1 MSIEPSKGNIEN
13 VLVITDHFTRYAQA
27 YASKTQTA
35 QATAKL
41 LWENFIRH
49 YGFPEKFLSDQGRNF
64 ESELI
69 SELCKLAQVE
79 KVHTTPYHPMTNGQC
94 ERFNST
100 LCNMLG
106 TLSEKDKLDWKA
118 HLSSMTHAYNCTQ
131 HPSTTY
137 SPYFLMFGRQPRLPI
152 DFEMGLP
159 VDTLGDNCS
168 KTRYVQ
174 KLKQRLNFA
183 FKKAKEMSQKQA
195 QKYKSSY
202 DRKIKGSQLT
212 ENDIVL
218 VKRVAW
224 KGRHKIQNKWEPS
237 EYLVIEQPNFKI
249 PVYKVKSLEDGKI
262 KVLHRN
268 MLLPLG
274 LKFLPEDDS
283 EQDSEEEPECDL
295 SHISRQ
301 IPEKNSQPSILNMT
315 PLPQSNLEHEQK
327 VQDSF
332 IDSEKL
338 SKGHDSQQGSM
349 APPSAY
355 SSDQLLDSQMT
366 LDPQFLVP
374 TDNTVSSDPTQTTLI
389 SDKYNDISLKMPSTE
404 DNSDSLMKTE
414 EFLEFVD
421 ELSQEPS
428 PLTDREGTSKQ
439 DDTVPSVKVEDELHL
454 SDTSNISE
462 NVISSFEGQD
472 ISNFK
477 VPKFNGVESIDHSIT
492 ESQFSST
499 MPYCEESLVA
509 KLDPEGASQFL
520 SAQPCLKENTT
531 LSHESVDFISDMGTS
546 RDSTKDCSSG
556 TSASKIPTEVTSVKI
571 DSVSD
576 KMSESPVDPDNVQN
590 SECPTFEMSLPLPQ
604 REGTLESDTVP
615 SVKAKAIKP
624 SEPDTS
630 PIQVRRST
638 RSIKGKPP
646 LRYGSIVS
654 HSAKVHSKFGKWL
667 STISKKVDTIYDH
680 MFD

>member
-1 MSIEPSKGNIEN
+1 
-13 VLVITDHFTRYAQA
+13 
-27 YASKTQTA
+27 
-35 QATAKL
+35 
-41 LWENFIRH
+41 
-49 YGFPEKFLSDQGRNF
+49 
-64 ESELI
+64 
-69 SELCKLAQVE
+69 
-79 KVHTTPYHPMTNGQC
+79 
-94 ERFNST
+94 
-100 LCNMLG
+100 
-106 TLSEKDKLDWKA
+106 
-118 HLSSMTHAYNCTQ
+118 
-131 HPSTTY
+131 
-137 SPYFLMFGRQPRLPI
+137 MFGRQPRLPI

-168 KTRYVQ
+168 ITRYVQ
-174 KLKQRLNFA
+174 KLKRRLNFA

-237 EYLVIEQPNFKI
+237 EYVVIEQPNFKI
-249 PVYKVKSLEDGKI
+249 PVYKVKSLEDEKI

-315 PLPQSNLEHEQK
+315 PLPENNLEHEQK

-374 TDNTVSSDPTQTTLI
+374 TDNTVSSDPTETTLI

-428 PLTDREGTSKQ
+428 PLTEREGTFNQ
-439 DDTVPSVKVEDELHL
+439 DDTVPSVKVEDKLHL

-477 VPKFNGVESIDHSIT
+477 VPKINGVESIDHSVT
-492 ESQFSST
+492 GES
-499 MPYCEESLVA
+499 
-509 KLDPEGASQFL
+509 
-520 SAQPCLKENTT
+520 
-531 LSHESVDFISDMGTS
+531 I
-546 RDSTKDCSSG
+546 
-556 TSASKIPTEVTSVKI
+556 
-571 DSVSD
+571 
-576 KMSESPVDPDNVQN
+576 
-590 SECPTFEMSLPLPQ
+590 
-604 REGTLESDTVP
+604 
-615 SVKAKAIKP
+615 
-624 SEPDTS
+624 
-630 PIQVRRST
+630 
-638 RSIKGKPP
+638 
-646 LRYGSIVS
+646 
-654 HSAKVHSKFGKWL
+654 
-667 STISKKVDTIYDH
+667 
-680 MFD
+680 

>member
-1 MSIEPSKGNIEN
+1 
-13 VLVITDHFTRYAQA
+13 
-27 YASKTQTA
+27 
-35 QATAKL
+35 
-41 LWENFIRH
+41 
-49 YGFPEKFLSDQGRNF
+49 
-64 ESELI
+64 
-69 SELCKLAQVE
+69 
-79 KVHTTPYHPMTNGQC
+79 
-94 ERFNST
+94 
-100 LCNMLG
+100 
-106 TLSEKDKLDWKA
+106 
-118 HLSSMTHAYNCTQ
+118 MTHAYNCTQ

-237 EYLVIEQPNFKI
+237 EYVVMEQPNFKI

-301 IPEKNSQPSILNMT
+301 ILEKISQPSILNMT
-315 PLPQSNLEHEQK
+315 PLPQSNLEHGQK

-332 IDSEKL
+332 SEKL

-355 SSDQLLDSQMT
+355 SSDQLIDSQMT

-389 SDKYNDISLKMPSTE
+389 SVKYNDISLKMSSTE
-404 DNSDSLMKTE
+404 DNSNFLMKTE

-439 DDTVPSVKVEDELHL
+439 DDTVPSDKVEDELHL
-454 SDTSNISE
+454 SDTSNTSE

-477 VPKFNGVESIDHSIT
+477 VPEFNGVESIDHSIT

-520 SAQPCLKENTT
+520 
-531 LSHESVDFISDMGTS
+531 
-546 RDSTKDCSSG
+546 
-556 TSASKIPTEVTSVKI
+556 
-571 DSVSD
+571 
-576 KMSESPVDPDNVQN
+576 
-590 SECPTFEMSLPLPQ
+590 
-604 REGTLESDTVP
+604 
-615 SVKAKAIKP
+615 
-624 SEPDTS
+624 
-630 PIQVRRST
+630 
-638 RSIKGKPP
+638 
-646 LRYGSIVS
+646 
-654 HSAKVHSKFGKWL
+654 
-667 STISKKVDTIYDH
+667 
-680 MFD
+680 